1 VSQKI
6 YIKDLIHKMEIL
18 KRDYLFEII
27 ELNQLIHLYQQKMEE
42 VGNVEIDT
50 TVPREWMM

>member
-1 VSQKI
+1 MSQKI

-50 TVPREWMM
+50 TVPNEWMM

>member
-1 VSQKI
+1 MSQKI
-6 YIKDLIHKMEIL
+6 YIKDLINRMEVL

-27 ELNQLIHLYQQKMEE
+27 ELNQLIHLYQRKMEE

-50 TVPREWMM
+50 TVPNEWMM

>member
-50 TVPREWMM
+50 TVPNEWMM

>member
-27 ELNQLIHLYQQKMEE
+27 ELNQLIHLYSQKMEE

-50 TVPREWMM
+50 TVPNEWMM